1 LKLEE
6 IQPALREEGL
16 DGWLFYDHHRRDP
29 LAYRILGLG
38 DMFPPTRRWYYFI
51 PASGVPRALCH
62 RIEPHTLDALP
73 GEKQFYSRWAEQ
85 ADGIR
90 SLLGSASKV
99 AMQHSPNCALPYI
112 AMVDAGTIELIRG
125 LGVEVVGSANLVQL
139 FEARWR
145 PEQLEMHLEAGR
157 RMDRLRAEAFDLIR
171 ERIRNGAEVNEWE
184 LRSFLL
190 RRFAEENLETDHG
203 PIVGVNGNASDPH
216 YEPSADRYSPIRM
229 GDFVLIDMW
238 AKLRQPGAVYYDI
251 TWTGFCGDQ
260 PSSEMRNVFEVV
272 RNARDAAIGF
282 VSQSVAERRE
292 IAGFQVDDAARAS
305 IERAGFGKYF
315 IHRTGHSI
323 GEDVHGAGANMDN
336 FETHDDRR
344 VIPWTCFSVEPGV
357 YLPAF
362 GVRSEVNVFIAPE
375 GARVTG
381 QVQTELVLL

>member
-1 LKLEE
+1 LRLDE
-6 IQPALREEGL
+6 IQAALREEGL

-29 LAYRILGLG
+29 LAYRILGVG

-51 PASGVPRALCH
+51 PSSGEPQALCH

-73 GEKQFYSRWAEQ
+73 GQKQFYSRWAEQ

-90 SLLGSASKV
+90 TLLGSARRV

-112 AMVDAGTIELIRG
+112 AMVDAGTVELIRS
-125 LGVEVVGSANLVQL
+125 LGIDVVGSANLVQL

-145 PEQLEMHLEAGR
+145 PEQLEMHLEAGG
-157 RMDRLRAEAFDLIR
+157 RMDRLRAEGFDLIR
-171 ERIRNGAEVNEWE
+171 ERVRNGADVTEWE
-184 LRSFLL
+184 VRSFLL
-190 RRFAEENLETDHG
+190 RRFAEEGLETDHG
-203 PIVGVNGNASDPH
+203 PIVAVNGNASDPH
-216 YEPSADRYSPIRM
+216 YEPSADHHSPIRM

-260 PSSEMRNVFEVV
+260 PRSEMRNVFAIV
-272 RNARDAAIGF
+272 RDARDAAIGF
-282 VSQSVAERRE
+282 VSQSVADGRD
-292 IAGFQVDDAARAS
+292 IAGFQVDDAARGH

-344 VIPWTCFSVEPGV
+344 IIPWTCFSVEPGV
-357 YLPAF
+357 YLPDF

-381 QVQTELVLL
+381 QVQTELVIL

>member
-1 LKLEE
+1 MRLDE
-6 IQPALREEGL
+6 IQAALGEEGL

-51 PASGVPRALCH
+51 PASGEPRALCH

-90 SLLGSASKV
+90 SLLGSARKV

-112 AMVDAGTIELIRG
+112 AMVDAGTIELIRS
-125 LGVEVVGSANLVQL
+125 LGIDVVGSANLVQL

-171 ERIRNGAEVNEWE
+171 DRVRNSADVNEWE
-184 LRSFLL
+184 MRSFLL
-190 RRFAEENLETDHG
+190 RRFAEECLETDHG

-216 YEPSADRYSPIRM
+216 YEPSAERHSPIRM

-260 PSSEMRNVFEVV
+260 PSSEMRNVFAVV
-272 RNARDAAIGF
+272 RDARNAAIGF
-282 VSQSVAERRE
+282 VSQSVAEGRE
-292 IAGFQVDDAARAS
+292 IAGYQVDDSARGH

-344 VIPWTCFSVEPGV
+344 IISWTCFSVEPGV
-357 YLPAF
+357 YLPDF
-362 GVRSEVNVFIAPE
+362 GVRSEVNVFVAPE

-381 QVQTELVLL
+381 QIQTELVIL